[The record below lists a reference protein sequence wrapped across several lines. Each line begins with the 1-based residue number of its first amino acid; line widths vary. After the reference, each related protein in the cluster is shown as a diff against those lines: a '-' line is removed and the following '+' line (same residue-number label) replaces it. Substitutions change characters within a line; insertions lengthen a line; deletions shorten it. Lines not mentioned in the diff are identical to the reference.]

1 MGHDQL
7 IKLIIIFV
15 SISNTRSERKMK
27 APSNDNIYLNLS
39 INPDGT
45 AGNSI
50 ASFDENFSRPILMHP
65 EEYYCA
71 VARFSVPL
79 SEIPILK
86 FPLDV
91 NQNNNLV
98 SGLAIGI
105 KTAGLTI
112 FSQPVR
118 FIAQNNVTLPVA
130 GGSAPYFTNLQALS
144 KAYDIF
150 NVNAF
155 LTMINTALAAA
166 VTASAIGGTAPEYTW
181 NPATQLMSLQ
191 CTAGFIATGAT
202 IFMNEGMQNYLAGF
216 RTYQNF
222 NNTINTYEHVLT
234 PLPFGQTGPYTFDE
248 DFTSISLWF
257 DITKIVLTSSTL
269 PVNQEIS
276 PVQDPTTGLTQ
287 GTIGFT
293 PILTDFLVALSS
305 TNDILTRATYTPDT
319 YRLIDMASTAPIN
332 KLNLQFF
339 WVNKAGSFI
348 PLEISSVQVAT
359 VKLYFGKKSLYN
371 NEY

>member
-1 MGHDQL
+1 
-7 IKLIIIFV
+7 
-15 SISNTRSERKMK
+15 MK
-27 APSNDNIYLNLS
+27 TPSNDNIYLNLS
-39 INPDGT
+39 INPDNSS
-45 AGNSI
+45 GNSL

-79 SEIPILK
+79 AEIPILK

-91 NQNNNLV
+91 SQNNNLV
-98 SGLAIGI
+98 SSLIIGI
-105 KTAGLTI
+105 KTAGLVLFPQFVQFAAT
-112 FSQPVR
+112 
-118 FIAQNNVTLPVA
+118 NNVALPVA
-130 GGSAPYFTNLQALS
+130 GGAAPYFTNLQALS
-144 KAYDIF
+144 KCYDIF
-150 NVNAF
+150 NVNAL

-166 VTASAIGGTAPEYTW
+166 VTASAIGGTAPLYTW
-181 NPATQLMSLQ
+181 NPATQLLSLQ
-191 CTAGFIATGAT
+191 CTAAFIATGAT

-222 NNTINTYEHVLT
+222 GSLTNTYEHVLT
-234 PLPFGQTGPYTFDE
+234 PLPFGSGAGPYTFDE

-257 DITKIVLTSSTL
+257 DVTKIVLTSSTL

-305 TNDILTRATYTPDT
+305 TADILTRAVYTPDT

-359 VKLYFGKKSLYN
+359 VKLFFGKKSLYN